1 MAKPNRYDGSGKLY
15 ANGTVSGR
23 YIMRNGHWVD
33 QQSPLGAAEA
43 MKVHSVLKA
52 SQWFSNWLAYIT
64 LIVLVVVLVG
74 ALAGCQ
80 VNVVNVIHSDIGLDT
95 SSQTVNEGG
104 RL

>member
-33 QQSPLGAAEA
+33 RDSPLGVSATMRAHSAVKAAT
-43 MKVHSVLKA
+43 
-52 SQWFSNWLAYIT
+52 WYSNWLAYLTIA
-64 LIVLVVVLVG
+64 VLCVVLFG
-74 ALAGCQ
+74 ALSGCS
-80 VNVVNVIHSDIGLDT
+80 VNVINVIHSDIGIDAAR
-95 SSQTVNEGG
+95 QTVNEGG